1 MYQGHV
7 PVFRLASKSPP
18 EAYLWMAEGFAGTIQ
33 PWWHHIS
40 AYNEDRRQYQ
50 TAQSLM
56 RWHAANDEYLI
67 NRTPVASVGV
77 VWSQENID
85 FFGKDTPEESVMW
98 PYEGMIQAL
107 IRARIPYIP
116 VHADHIARDSDM
128 LSLLILPNLAA
139 LSDQQIEQIRDF
151 VANGGSV
158 VATGETSHFDEWG
171 QRRSDFALADV
182 FGVSHLSDHVG
193 HTGVAAP
200 TWEAY
205 DHHSYLRLH
214 PEQRETVYGPKIGGV
229 PSSTDARHDILD
241 GFEATDILPFGGR
254 LENVNITHDASIPVT
269 FIPAF
274 PIYPP
279 EFAWMHNSDSGK
291 PVVVLRELTGGG
303 RVVYLAGDIDRCFR
317 RDNLPDHG
325 DLLANLIRWAANG
338 RIPLEVNGPGLV
350 DCQIYRQPGRLIMHL
365 VNLTGT
371 AQKPLHE
378 IVPVGPHQVRVRG
391 RGIVRSLV
399 TSQAIST
406 TYQDD
411 WLVFELPRLEMHDVF
426 VIEEA

>member
-1 MYQGHV
+1 M
-7 PVFRLASKSPP
+7 
-18 EAYLWMAEGFAGTIQ
+18 
-33 PWWHHIS
+33 
-40 AYNEDRRQYQ
+40 
-50 TAQSLM
+50 
-56 RWHAANDEYLI
+56 
-67 NRTPVASVGV
+67 
-77 VWSQENID
+77 
-85 FFGKDTPEESVMW
+85 
-98 PYEGMIQAL
+98 
-107 IRARIPYIP
+107 
-116 VHADHIARDSDM
+116 
-128 LSLLILPNLAA
+128 
-139 LSDQQIEQIRDF
+139 
-151 VANGGSV
+151 
-158 VATGETSHFDEWG
+158 
-171 QRRSDFALADV
+171 
-182 FGVSHLSDHVG
+182 
-193 HTGVAAP
+193 
-200 TWEAY
+200 
-205 DHHSYLRLH
+205 
-214 PEQRETVYGPKIGGV
+214 
-229 PSSTDARHDILD
+229 STDARHDILD

-254 LENVNITHDASIPVT
+254 LENVNITHDASIPIT

-279 EFAWMHNSDSGK
+279 EFAWMRNSDSGK
-291 PVVVLRELTGGG
+291 PVVVLRELTSGG

-338 RIPLEVNGPGLV
+338 QIPLEVNGPGLV
-350 DCQIYRQPGRLIMHL
+350 DCQIYRQPRRLMMHL

-378 IVPVGPHQVRVRG
+378 IVPVGPLQVRVRG